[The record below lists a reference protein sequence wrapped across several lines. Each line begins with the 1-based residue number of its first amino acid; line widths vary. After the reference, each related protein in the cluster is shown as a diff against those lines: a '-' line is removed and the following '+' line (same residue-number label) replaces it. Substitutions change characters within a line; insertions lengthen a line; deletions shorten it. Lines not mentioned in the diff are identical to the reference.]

1 MVIKNLSRLWGYVV
15 LALMVTLALFI
26 VASY

>member
-1 MVIKNLSRLWGYVV
+1 MVTKNLSHLWGYVV
-15 LALMVTLALFI
+15 LALMVMLALFI